1 MGDNSQMV
9 RVPCYFS
16 PIKIHPTKLKY
27 MLKQSK
33 FQLESRF
40 LKKENEHQEKPK
52 ILNECCDKY
61 VILKW

>member
-9 RVPCYFS
+9 RVSCYFS
-16 PIKIHPTKLKY
+16 PIKIHPTELKY

-52 ILNECCDKY
+52 ILNEC
-61 VILKW
+61 